1 MNVLFV
7 FGPNLGALG
16 RRDPDTYGRQSL
28 AGDHGRGRR
37 EGPGARGD
45 VVPVGP

>member
-28 AGDHGRGRR
+28 QEIMDEVVGKGLRR
-37 EGPGARGD
+37 TR
-45 VVPVGP
+45 